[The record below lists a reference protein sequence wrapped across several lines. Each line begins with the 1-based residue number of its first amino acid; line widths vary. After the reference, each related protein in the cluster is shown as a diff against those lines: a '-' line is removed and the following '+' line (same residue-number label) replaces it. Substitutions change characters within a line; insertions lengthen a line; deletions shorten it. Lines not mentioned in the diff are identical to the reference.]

1 MSAKDYQICC
11 AFFNAYIGK
20 QSKRNPNQMTADRK
34 EITENEI
41 LGLID
46 WYVNKRSW
54 DGSLGF
60 EFDSHIKDGYK
71 VEVVLKKKGGKDGN

>member
-1 MSAKDYQICC
+1 MPAKDYQICC
-11 AFFNAYIGK
+11 ALFSAYIGK

-46 WYVNKRSW
+46 WYVNKWSW
-54 DGSLGF
+54 GGSLGF
-60 EFDSHIKDGYK
+60 KFDSHIADGYN
-71 VEVVLKKKGGKDGN
+71 VEVVLKKKGGQDD

>member
-1 MSAKDYQICC
+1 MAAKDYQICC
-11 AFFNAYIGK
+11 ALFSAYIGK

-54 DGSLGF
+54 DGPLGF

-71 VEVVLKKKGGKDGN
+71 VEVVLKKKGGEQ

>member
-1 MSAKDYQICC
+1 MAAKDYQMWC
-11 AFFNAYIGK
+11 AFFNAYIGTP
-20 QSKRNPNQMTADRK
+20 SKRNPNQMTDDRK

-54 DGSLGF
+54 NGSLGF
-60 EFDSHIKDGYK
+60 EFESHFKDGYK
-71 VEVVLKKKGGKDGN
+71 VEVVLKKKE

>member
-1 MSAKDYQICC
+1 MSAKDYKICC
-11 AFFNAYIGK
+11 ALFNAYIGK
-20 QSKRNPNQMTADRK
+20 PSKRNPNQMTADRK

-60 EFDSHIKDGYK
+60 EFDSQIKDEYK
-71 VEVVLKKKGGKDGN
+71 VEVVLKKKGGKQ

>member
-1 MSAKDYQICC
+1 MPAKDYQICC
-11 AFFNAYIGK
+11 EFFNAYIGK
-20 QSKRNPNQMTADRK
+20 QSKRHPNQMTADRK

-60 EFDSHIKDGYK
+60 EFDSQIKDEYK
-71 VEVVLKKKGGKDGN
+71 VEVVLKKKGGKQ

>member
-1 MSAKDYQICC
+1 MAAKDYQICC
-11 AFFNAYIGK
+11 ALFNAYIGK
-20 QSKRNPNQMTADRK
+20 QSKRNPNMMTEDRK

-54 DGSLGF
+54 DGSCGF
-60 EFDSHIKDGYK
+60 EFGSKIKDGYI
-71 VEVVLKKKGGKDGN
+71 VEVVMKKKED